1 MSRETVRL
9 AWSAAWLVSG
19 RLARPGPFKL
29 RAGDG
34 GIILQGLWPMLGVDC
49 GPFRTAGGPGRRLGK
64 VLLETGGLGA
74 RPDQASV
81 TPRRDSLGW

>member
-1 MSRETVRL
+1 M
-9 AWSAAWLVSG
+9 VSG

-49 GPFRTAGGPGRRLGK
+49 CPFRIAGGPGRRLGEVCLK
-64 VLLETGGLGA
+64 WVA
-74 RPDQASV
+74 
-81 TPRRDSLGW
+81 

>member
-1 MSRETVRL
+1 MASG
-9 AWSAAWLVSG
+9 WLS
-19 RLARPGPFKL
+19 RPGPFKL

-34 GIILQGLWPMLGVDC
+34 GIILQGCDAGSGLRPIPVCVDSA
-49 GPFRTAGGPGRRLGK
+49 RGPGRLLGK

-81 TPRRDSLGW
+81 MSRRDSLGW